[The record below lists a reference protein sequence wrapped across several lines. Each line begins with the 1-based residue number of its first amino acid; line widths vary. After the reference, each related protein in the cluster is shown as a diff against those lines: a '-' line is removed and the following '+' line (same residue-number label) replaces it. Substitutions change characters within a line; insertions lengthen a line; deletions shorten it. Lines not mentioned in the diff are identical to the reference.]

1 MSLDTSLKKS
11 IPCLLINLFP
21 ILGISRHQNKTTLDI
36 TSCTWEAKQNFPPS
50 LIFTSLLKAE
60 MKCTDSKGQAVAK
73 L

>member
-1 MSLDTSLKKS
+1 MSLDTSLKS
-11 IPCLLINLFP
+11 ILCLFIDLFP
-21 ILGISRHQNKTTLDI
+21 ILLGISGHQNKTTLDV
-36 TSCTWEAKQNFPPS
+36 TSCTWEVKQNFPPS